1 MGICCMSQ
9 GTQTGALYQPRGVG
23 DGREMGGRFKR
34 EGAYVHLWLIH
45 VDVWQ
50 KTKFCKAII
59 LQLKN
64 KLIKKEKKSVVPI
77 NYCFLSQLFHSPLSP
92 SSRGSLVPLRF
103 LPLEWY
109 QPAYLRLLLFL
120 LAILISACDSSSP
133 AFHTMYPDYLI
144 RVTKYSLDALLSQ
157 FWTSP
162 LLHVRF

>member
-64 KLIKKEKKSVVPI
+64 KLIKKEEKAMYNGQEPCDAGA
-77 NYCFLSQLFHSPLSP
+77 NYS
-92 SSRGSLVPLRF
+92 
-103 LPLEWY
+103 
-109 QPAYLRLLLFL
+109 
-120 LAILISACDSSSP
+120 
-133 AFHTMYPDYLI
+133 
-144 RVTKYSLDALLSQ
+144 
-157 FWTSP
+157 TSP
-162 LLHVRF
+162 QQPTLLQWVLLIL